1 MSIKE
6 SHTKLRLFS
15 TESILKMKFIFTCFY
30 SLFFLA
36 SMQVHADDI
45 SQYRYYQKWQSRPN
59 SQDKG
64 SVYIR
69 TDDPCITVYNKN
81 KDSHKRYCQMEPSQL
96 NLEKSYPTIY
106 PARINFDGAN
116 LFFLVAAPW
125 AEQKCKIHLGREE
138 IQCEATGR

>member
-1 MSIKE
+1 
-6 SHTKLRLFS
+6 
-15 TESILKMKFIFTCFY
+15 MKFIYILMLMF
-30 SLFFLA
+30 SLDAL
-36 SMQVHADDI
+36 ADDV
-45 SQYRYYQKWQSRPN
+45 SNYRYYQKWKTRPN
-59 SQDKG
+59 SKDNG

-69 TDDPCITVYNKN
+69 NDDPCITVYNKK
-81 KDSHKRYCQMEPSQL
+81 KDSKKRYCQMEPSQL

-138 IQCEATGR
+138 IQCEPTGK